1 MCSQFYSLTRSLM
14 SCEEYGKVIDLRTKS
29 RATVEPH
36 RSVPPVHR
44 NHHPNPSG

>member
-1 MCSQFYSLTRSLM
+1 MCSQFYSLTRALM
-14 SCEEYGKVIDLRTKS
+14 SGEEYGKVIDLSTKS
-29 RATVEPH
+29 VEPH